1 MNDQNYLDYRRR
13 VCESSLIKSKII
25 YKVNKDLQLTKN
37 ESLYLKK
44 WVMQAQT
51 NKESIL
57 GHQTMVPSKSSQ
69 MKIEDL
75 KPEDMYAF
83 NQISGVELKR
93 EKHGAYALN
102 DLVVEVGH
110 FIDTNTLRK
119 VELTC
124 LENKLRSEW

>member
-1 MNDQNYLDYRRR
+1 
-13 VCESSLIKSKII
+13 
-25 YKVNKDLQLTKN
+25 
-37 ESLYLKK
+37 
-44 WVMQAQT
+44 
-51 NKESIL
+51 
-57 GHQTMVPSKSSQ
+57 MVPSKSSQ

-102 DLVVEVGH
+102 DLVVELGH